1 MATCDSQQDTIDL
14 TSCSICF
21 EKFKSPRILPCSHS
35 FCHRCLCTYIVSS
48 CDQKDFPLG
57 FPCPLCREFVPSP
70 GQPDEIKRW
79 ADKFPINDALIQL
92 MEGQDFNVC
101 WACKREN
108 EDEEATDFCL
118 TCKEPLCKM
127 CSKFHRKNLA
137 SMYHEICLVSEIGSR
152 INRSKNVHVCCE
164 KHNDKQIVLFCND
177 HEQPCCADCFTEEHK
192 SCADILTVQKA
203 AENLKNFGFRKA
215 LEQKIKKMTGELK
228 LAKRSREEHLKELND
243 ASERITK
250 EVEQLHQEILS
261 HVNKLFDKHLS
272 NITKNTKE
280 AKRNLEKNTLSIS
293 DRIDFLEHLFNLL
306 MSANETLDCDE
317 SRLKYISTF
326 HKVKENIAKMLEY
339 PLSEIVFT
347 LKSEIL
353 NSFQQLLKISTIG
366 NITVS
371 EIPSPISLSEK
382 IDIKKAEF
390 SLLWKYPD
398 VQVSIRGGTVLPNGN
413 FLCADNKS
421 THCVL
426 FTEENQTIVQ
436 HGTAFDVEPNP
447 WEILLDDGVLYITHR
462 NEEISHIQRFS
473 ADDFHPMDP
482 VYVDTCCS
490 GLAVLGDLLFVVSNY
505 CCILKLN
512 KHGKGFTE
520 SIYQIQS
527 RGLRYLTDIEDG
539 MLICSNFTDHSV
551 LALDASGN
559 KIWTFKHSELKGP
572 YGLDKDPQNNIYVA
586 GKKSNN
592 IHILSR
598 EGSLLRIIK
607 NITNPVGIHFK
618 AFSFTCFVVCQS
630 NSSSQLMLYR
640 FK

>member
-1 MATCDSQQDTIDL
+1 M
-14 TSCSICF
+14 
-21 EKFKSPRILPCSHS
+21 
-35 FCHRCLCTYIVSS
+35 
-48 CDQKDFPLG
+48 
-57 FPCPLCREFVPSP
+57 
-70 GQPDEIKRW
+70 
-79 ADKFPINDALIQL
+79 
-92 MEGQDFNVC
+92 
-101 WACKREN
+101 
-108 EDEEATDFCL
+108 
-118 TCKEPLCKM
+118 
-127 CSKFHRKNLA
+127 
-137 SMYHEICLVSEIGSR
+137 
-152 INRSKNVHVCCE
+152 
-164 KHNDKQIVLFCND
+164 
-177 HEQPCCADCFTEEHK
+177 
-192 SCADILTVQKA
+192 
-203 AENLKNFGFRKA
+203 
-215 LEQKIKKMTGELK
+215 
-228 LAKRSREEHLKELND
+228 
-243 ASERITK
+243 
-250 EVEQLHQEILS
+250 S

-382 IDIKKAEF
+382 KDIKKADF

-398 VQVSIRGGTVLPNGN
+398 VHVSIRGGTVLPNGN

-447 WEILLDDGVLYITHR
+447 WEILLDDGVLYITQR

-490 GLAVLGDLLFVVSNY
+490 GLTVIGDLLFVVSNY
-505 CCILKLN
+505 CCI
-512 KHGKGFTE
+512 
-520 SIYQIQS
+520 
-527 RGLRYLTDIEDG
+527 
-539 MLICSNFTDHSV
+539 
-551 LALDASGN
+551 
-559 KIWTFKHSELKGP
+559 
-572 YGLDKDPQNNIYVA
+572 
-586 GKKSNN
+586 
-592 IHILSR
+592 
-598 EGSLLRIIK
+598 
-607 NITNPVGIHFK
+607 
-618 AFSFTCFVVCQS
+618 
-630 NSSSQLMLYR
+630 
-640 FK
+640 

>member
-1 MATCDSQQDTIDL
+1 M
-14 TSCSICF
+14 
-21 EKFKSPRILPCSHS
+21 
-35 FCHRCLCTYIVSS
+35 
-48 CDQKDFPLG
+48 
-57 FPCPLCREFVPSP
+57 PSP
-70 GQPDEIKRW
+70 GHPDEIKRW
-79 ADKFPINDALIQL
+79 AEKFPINDALVQL

-101 WACKREN
+101 WPCRREN
-108 EDEEATDFCL
+108 EEEEATAFCM

-127 CSKFHRKNLA
+127 CSKFHKKNLA
-137 SMYHEICLVSEIGSR
+137 SMYHEMCLVSEIGSR
-152 INRSKNVHVCCE
+152 IYRSKNVHVYCE
-164 KHNDKQIVLFCND
+164 KHNNKQIVLFCND
-177 HEQPCCADCFTEEHK
+177 HGQPCCADCFTDDHK
-192 SCADILTVQKA
+192 SCADILTIQKA
-203 AENLKNFGFRKA
+203 ATNLKSFGFRKG

-228 LAKRSREEHLKELND
+228 IAIKSREKNLKELND

-280 AKRNLEKNTLSIS
+280 AKLKLEKNTLSIS
-293 DRIDFLEHLFNLL
+293 DRIDFLEHLFNIL
-306 MSANETLDCDE
+306 MSANETLDSDE
-317 SRLKYISTF
+317 SRLNYISTF

-339 PLSEIVFT
+339 PLSEIAFT
-347 LKSEIL
+347 LKSDIL
-353 NSFQQLLKISTIG
+353 NSFQQLLQISTIG

-371 EIPSPISLSEK
+371 EIPSPIPLSEI
-382 IDIKKAEF
+382 IDIFTAEF

-398 VQVSIRGGTVLPNGN
+398 VQAFIRGGAVLSNGN
-413 FLCADNKS
+413 FLCTDNKS
-421 THCVL
+421 TLCVL
-426 FTEENQTIVQ
+426 FKEEKNTIVQ

-447 WEILLDDGVLYITHR
+447 WEILLDDGILYVTHR
-462 NEEISHIQRFS
+462 NEENSHIQRFS
-473 ADDFHPMDP
+473 EEDFHPMDP

-490 GLAVLGDLLFVVSNY
+490 GLAIIGDLLFVVSNY

-527 RGLRYLTDIEDG
+527 RGLRYLTNIEDG
-539 MLICSNFTDHSV
+539 MLICSNFTDNSV
-551 LALDASGN
+551 IALGGSGN
-559 KIWTFKHSELKGP
+559 EIWSFKHSELKGP
-572 YGLDKDPQNNIYVA
+572 YGLDKDLQNNIYVA

-598 EGSLLRIIK
+598 EGSLLRIIR
-607 NITNPVGIHFK
+607 NITNPVGIKFK

-630 NSSSQLMLYR
+630 NSSSQVMLYQ

>member
-1 MATCDSQQDTIDL
+1 M
-14 TSCSICF
+14 
-21 EKFKSPRILPCSHS
+21 
-35 FCHRCLCTYIVSS
+35 
-48 CDQKDFPLG
+48 
-57 FPCPLCREFVPSP
+57 PSP
-70 GQPDEIKRW
+70 GHPDEIKRW
-79 ADKFPINDALIQL
+79 AEKFPINDALVQL

-101 WACKREN
+101 WPCRREN
-108 EDEEATDFCL
+108 EEEEATAFCM

-127 CSKFHRKNLA
+127 CSKFHKKNLA
-137 SMYHEICLVSEIGSR
+137 SMYHEMCLVSEIGSR
-152 INRSKNVHVCCE
+152 IYRSKNVHVYCE
-164 KHNDKQIVLFCND
+164 KHNNKQIVLFCND
-177 HEQPCCADCFTEEHK
+177 HGQPCCADCFTDDHK
-192 SCADILTVQKA
+192 SCADILTIQKA
-203 AENLKNFGFRKA
+203 ATNLKSLGFRKG

-228 LAKRSREEHLKELND
+228 IAMKSREKNLKELND

-280 AKRNLEKNTLSIS
+280 AKLKLEKNTLSIS
-293 DRIDFLEHLFNLL
+293 DRIDFLEHLFNIL
-306 MSANETLDCDE
+306 MSANETLDSDE
-317 SRLKYISTF
+317 SRLNYISTF

-339 PLSEIVFT
+339 PLSEIAFT
-347 LKSEIL
+347 LKSDIL
-353 NSFQQLLKISTIG
+353 NSFQQLLQISTIG

-371 EIPSPISLSEK
+371 EIPSPIPLSEI
-382 IDIKKAEF
+382 IDIFTAEF

-398 VQVSIRGGTVLPNGN
+398 VQAFIRGGAVLSNGN
-413 FLCADNKS
+413 FLCTDNKS
-421 THCVL
+421 TLCVL
-426 FTEENQTIVQ
+426 FKEEKNTIVQ

-447 WEILLDDGVLYITHR
+447 WEILLDDGILYVTHR
-462 NEEISHIQRFS
+462 NEENSHIQRFS
-473 ADDFHPMDP
+473 EEDFHPMDP

-490 GLAVLGDLLFVVSNY
+490 GLAIIGDLLFVVSNY

-527 RGLRYLTDIEDG
+527 RGLRYLTNIEDG
-539 MLICSNFTDHSV
+539 MLICSNFTDNSV
-551 LALDASGN
+551 IALGGSGN
-559 KIWTFKHSELKGP
+559 EIWSFKHSELKGP
-572 YGLDKDPQNNIYVA
+572 YGLDKDLQNNIYVA

-598 EGSLLRIIK
+598 EGSLLRIIR
-607 NITNPVGIHFK
+607 NITNPVGIKFK

-630 NSSSQLMLYR
+630 NSSSQVMLYQ

>member
-1 MATCDSQQDTIDL
+1 M
-14 TSCSICF
+14 
-21 EKFKSPRILPCSHS
+21 
-35 FCHRCLCTYIVSS
+35 
-48 CDQKDFPLG
+48 
-57 FPCPLCREFVPSP
+57 PSP
-70 GQPDEIKRW
+70 GHPDEIKRW
-79 ADKFPINDALIQL
+79 AEKFPINDALVQL

-101 WACKREN
+101 WPCRREN
-108 EDEEATDFCL
+108 EEEEATAFCM

-127 CSKFHRKNLA
+127 SSKFHKKNLA
-137 SMYHEICLVSEIGSR
+137 SMYHEMCLVSEIGSR
-152 INRSKNVHVCCE
+152 IYRSKNVHVYCE
-164 KHNDKQIVLFCND
+164 KHNNKQIVLFCND
-177 HEQPCCADCFTEEHK
+177 HGQPCCADCFTDDHK
-192 SCADILTVQKA
+192 SCADILTIQKA
-203 AENLKNFGFRKA
+203 ATNLKSFGFRKG

-228 LAKRSREEHLKELND
+228 IAMKSREKNLKELND

-280 AKRNLEKNTLSIS
+280 AKLKLEKNTLSIS
-293 DRIDFLEHLFNLL
+293 DRIDFLEHLFNIL
-306 MSANETLDCDE
+306 MSANETLDSDE
-317 SRLKYISTF
+317 SRLNYISTF

-339 PLSEIVFT
+339 PLSEIAFT
-347 LKSEIL
+347 LKSDIL
-353 NSFQQLLKISTIG
+353 NSFQQLLQISTIG

-371 EIPSPISLSEK
+371 EIPSPIPLSEI
-382 IDIKKAEF
+382 IDIFTAEF

-398 VQVSIRGGTVLPNGN
+398 VQAFIRGGAVLSNGN
-413 FLCADNKS
+413 FLCTDNKS
-421 THCVL
+421 TLCVL
-426 FTEENQTIVQ
+426 FKEEKNTIVQ

-447 WEILLDDGVLYITHR
+447 WEILLDDGILYVTHR
-462 NEEISHIQRFS
+462 NEENSHIQRFS
-473 ADDFHPMDP
+473 EEDFHPMDP

-490 GLAVLGDLLFVVSNY
+490 GLAIIGDLLFVVSNY

-527 RGLRYLTDIEDG
+527 RGLRYLTNIEDG
-539 MLICSNFTDHSV
+539 MLICSNFTDNSV
-551 LALDASGN
+551 IALGGSGN
-559 KIWTFKHSELKGP
+559 EIWSFKHSELKGP
-572 YGLDKDPQNNIYVA
+572 YGLDKDLQNNIYVA

-598 EGSLLRIIK
+598 EGSLLRIIR
-607 NITNPVGIHFK
+607 NITNPVGIKFK

-630 NSSSQLMLYR
+630 NSSSQVMLYQ